1 MRCGGKV
8 SFTKTLMK
16 KRPFTGTITAL
27 VTPFRKQAVAY
38 DDLAK
43 LVEFQIKGGI
53 DGLVP
58 VGTTGESP
66 TLSHDEHLEVVRATV
81 AASRGRVP
89 VIAGTG
95 SNSTAEAVELTT
107 LATEAGADAVLVVAP
122 YYNKPSQ
129 EGVFG
134 YFSAVAEAT
143 DRPVILYSIPGRCG
157 IEIGVGVVER
167 LRARYPHVRYIKEA
181 GGSVDRVDQ
190 LKHALGK
197 DITVLSGD
205 DSLTLPFMSVGAEG
219 VISVASNL
227 LPKQVGQLVDLALEN
242 DFAKASAVHR
252 KLYPIFK
259 SLFLE
264 PNPVPVKFALQ
275 RAGVIGSA
283 EVRPPLSEITR
294 PTIDTLVAALA
305 AVETKKKAAK

>member
-1 MRCGGKV
+1 
-8 SFTKTLMK
+8 MK
-16 KRPFTGTITAL
+16 KRPLTGTITAL
-27 VTPFRKQAVAY
+27 VTPFRKQAVAF
-38 DDLAK
+38 D
-43 LVEFQIKGGI
+43 EFDRLIEAQIKAGI
-53 DGLVP
+53 DGIVP

-66 TLSHDEHLEVVRATV
+66 TLSHDEHMDVIRAAV

-143 DRPVILYSIPGRCG
+143 DKPVILYSIPGRCG
-157 IEIGVGVVER
+157 IEISVGVVER
-167 LRARYPHVRYIKEA
+167 LRAKYPHVNYIKEA

-197 DITVLSGD
+197 DIVVLSGD
-205 DSLTLPFMSVGAEG
+205 DSLTLPFISVGAEG

-227 LPKQVGQLVDLALEN
+227 LPKQVVGLVDAALAG
-242 DFAKASAVHR
+242 DFAKARLAHR
-252 KLYPIFK
+252 KLYPVFK

-264 PNPVPVKFALQ
+264 PNPVPVKFAMQ
-275 RAGVIGSA
+275 RAGLIGSA
-283 EVRPPLSEITR
+283 EVRPPLSPITQG
-294 PTIDTLVAALA
+294 PSDTLLAALA
-305 AVETKKKAAK
+305 GLGGKTKK